1 MEELFGSN
9 LFAIYIIACIAVI
22 SYSNFREN
30 QRMFLLYLFT
40 YATVFFGIFRVS
52 AGLVLLFIVTFVFLE
67 YLSGDAQKLSLIVR
81 FRFKLYDYGF
91 MMLFQYHLL

>member
-30 QRMFLLYLFT
+30 QRMSF
-40 YATVFFGIFRVS
+40 
-52 AGLVLLFIVTFVFLE
+52 AGRSQIQNYPE
-67 YLSGDAQKLSLIVR
+67 QIILI
-81 FRFKLYDYGF
+81 
-91 MMLFQYHLL
+91 